1 MSTVAGAV
9 ETRDF
14 VELPT
19 YLSDI
24 VGDADSFFVGS
35 WGARPQV
42 FRYPAGTRLLSSAD
56 IWKALDCGSLVTPYF
71 CVLSDG
77 GASVNNVTQTRDV
90 LNRPLAG
97 YADAEAIRGRF
108 GSGYTI
114 KLTQTE
120 DWHPDIKKLVAGLRT
135 ELRAE
140 VRSFIFFTPQG
151 SSGVPA
157 HADEAHVFVLQVEG
171 RADWHVGVANGEEIC
186 GEQSAEIGLKPG
198 DALYIPPGR
207 PYHGT
212 TAGTDSLYVAI
223 TVQQPTARDLAGLML
238 AEFLNGPRATEI
250 AGTHHRMTVAE
261 KVSWLRD
268 SLAEHLSGQDL
279 GALVDEAVRIR
290 QRDGRV

>member
-1 MSTVAGAV
+1 MSTVTGAV

-14 VELPT
+14 VESPT

-35 WGARPQV
+35 WEARPQV
-42 FRYPAGTRLLSSAD
+42 FCYPAGTRLLSSAD
-56 IWKALDCGSLVTPYF
+56 IWEALDCGSLVTPYF

-77 GASVNNVTQTRDV
+77 GATVNNVTQTRDV

-97 YADAEAIRGRF
+97 YADAKAIRSRF
-108 GSGYTI
+108 GSGHTI
-114 KLTQTE
+114 KLTKPE

-157 HADEAHVFVLQVEG
+157 HADEAHVFVLKSRDG
-171 RADWHVGVANGEEIC
+171 PDWHVGVANGEEIR
-186 GEQSAEIGLKPG
+186 GEQSAEIGLKSG

-207 PYHGT
+207 PYPRPQPGRIRPVHRDHCPAANRTRSGRID
-212 TAGTDSLYVAI
+212 AGGIPERPSGDGDC
-223 TVQQPTARDLAGLML
+223 RDPSSDDRRREGLM
-238 AEFLNGPRATEI
+238 AT
-250 AGTHHRMTVAE
+250 
-261 KVSWLRD
+261 
-268 SLAEHLSGQDL
+268 
-279 GALVDEAVRIR
+279 
-290 QRDGRV
+290 